1 MSYGQKL
8 DYQTIGIDALQQF
21 PKVNDVNDVKLEDY
35 IIIYIYIYKYIYIYV
50 SLYIYIW
57 LWINTYI
64 AIDTICSGD
73 EHS

>member
-35 IIIYIYIYKYIYIYV
+35 IIIYIYINIIYICIIIYIY
-50 SLYIYIW
+50 
-57 LWINTYI
+57 TYGYGSI
-64 AIDTICSGD
+64 PI
-73 EHS
+73 

>member
-35 IIIYIYIYKYIYIYV
+35 IIIYINIIYIYMYHYIFF
-50 SLYIYIW
+50 SL
-57 LWINTYI
+57 
-64 AIDTICSGD
+64 
-73 EHS
+73 

>member
-35 IIIYIYIYKYIYIYV
+35 IIIYINIIYIYV
-50 SLYIYIW
+50 SLYIFFPLGSW
-57 LWINTYI
+57 
-64 AIDTICSGD
+64 
-73 EHS
+73 

>member
-35 IIIYIYIYKYIYIYV
+35 IIIYIYKYNIYIYICIIIYFF
-50 SLYIYIW
+50 SL
-57 LWINTYI
+57 
-64 AIDTICSGD
+64 
-73 EHS
+73 

>member
-21 PKVNDVNDVKLEDY
+21 PKVNDVKLEDY
-35 IIIYIYIYKYIYIYV
+35 IIIYMYKYYIYICIII
-50 SLYIYIW
+50 YIYIW